1 MPITP
6 IMKKIVATACT
17 DFPRFFK
24 KKEGSFAPP
33 CYSGKKEE
41 ADPVFGPQKSW
52 FSQTKGE
59 VINSFLLFSFFC
71 GESWGG
77 REGVNFSAAS
87 NFLSFLSGPIL
98 VLGGGRIRG
107 KRKSMASH

>member
-59 VINSFLLFSFFC
+59 VINSFLLFFFFL
-71 GESWGG
+71 WGKLG
-77 REGVNFSAAS
+77 REGGSKLFCCLQ
-87 NFLSFLSGPIL
+87 LSFFS
-98 VLGGGRIRG
+98 LGSNLGFGWRANSRETKIDG
-107 KRKSMASH
+107 FP

>member
-17 DFPRFFK
+17 DFPRFF

-41 ADPVFGPQKSW
+41 ADPVFGPQKSR

-59 VINSFLLFSFFC
+59 VINSFLLFFFFFVGKV
-71 GESWGG
+71 GE
-77 REGVNFSAAS
+77 
-87 NFLSFLSGPIL
+87 
-98 VLGGGRIRG
+98 RG
-107 KRKSMASH
+107 SE